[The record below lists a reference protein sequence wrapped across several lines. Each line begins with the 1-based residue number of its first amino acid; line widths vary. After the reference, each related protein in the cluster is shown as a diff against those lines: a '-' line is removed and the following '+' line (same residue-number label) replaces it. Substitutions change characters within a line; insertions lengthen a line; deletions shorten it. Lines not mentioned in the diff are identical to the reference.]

1 MAQTDNGRPVLRF
14 SNFIQ
19 TNNQIQL
26 QGFCSQDHCI
36 KFMFFFYVFHL
47 NHRNISFLFLRTI
60 TAGERAA
67 RSSFNGPKVSTEEKD
82 FLELK
87 FYISLLCLSSS
98 QSPRINLFLRAQI
111 FLSMKTI
118 I

>member
-1 MAQTDNGRPVLRF
+1 MV
-14 SNFIQ
+14 
-19 TNNQIQL
+19 
-26 QGFCSQDHCI
+26 
-36 KFMFFFYVFHL
+36 FFYVFHL

-87 FYISLLCLSSS
+87 FYISLLFTHLCLSSS
-98 QSPRINLFLRAQI
+98 QSPRIYLFLRAQI